1 MKPKDFMIPTT
12 EEKKKMVMTGRGQD
26 EACIIRGKLPQIM
39 YSLTHQQ
46 TWPRDISAQNDPTDR
61 KDALLART

>member
-1 MKPKDFMIPTT
+1 MM
-12 EEKKKMVMTGRGQD
+12 MTGGGQD

-46 TWPRDISAQNDPTDR
+46 TWHRDISAQNDPTGHEGCLAGQTE
-61 KDALLART
+61 DAGLLGRMFENV